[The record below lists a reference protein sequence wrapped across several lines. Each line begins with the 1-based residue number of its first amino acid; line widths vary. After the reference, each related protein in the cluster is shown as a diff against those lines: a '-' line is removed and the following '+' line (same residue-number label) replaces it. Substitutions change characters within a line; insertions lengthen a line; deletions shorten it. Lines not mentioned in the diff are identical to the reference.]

1 MQLKTQ
7 GNQMNKV
14 AVYNLEGKAT
24 SEQEVSSIIIDKQN
38 DALFSQAVL
47 AQQANRR
54 HPIASTKDRG
64 HVSGG
69 GKKPFKQKG
78 TGNARAGSTRSPLWI
93 GGGVTFGPHG
103 NRNYSKRISSALKQ
117 RAIKMVLTAK
127 INDKKLI
134 VLEDF
139 KLDKIST
146 KQVQSIFEKL
156 PLNDGKILV
165 ILPQI
170 DVNLELSLSN
180 IPYAKVI
187 KAENLNVLDLS
198 KYNYLLTTVE
208 GLEKMISILTGKST
222 DISTALDVKES
233 K

>member
-1 MQLKTQ
+1 M
-7 GNQMNKV
+7 NNKV
-14 AVYNLEGKAT
+14 AIYNIDGKAT
-24 SEQEVSSIIIDKQN
+24 ASEQEVSTLLVEEQN

-47 AQQANRR
+47 TQQANRR
-54 HPIASTKDRG
+54 RAIASTKDRG

-103 NRNYSKRISSALKQ
+103 TRNYSKRIPTAMKQ
-117 RAIKMVLTAK
+117 RAIKMVLTQK
-127 INDKKLI
+127 ILDNRFI
-134 VLEDF
+134 VLED
-139 KLDKIST
+139 LQLEKIST
-146 KQVQSIFEKL
+146 KQIQGIFEKL
-156 PLNDGKILV
+156 PLQDGKILV

-170 DVNLELSLSN
+170 DVNIELSLAN
-180 IPYAKVI
+180 VPYAKVI

-198 KYNYLLTTVE
+198 KFNYVLTTVA
-208 GLEKMISILTGKST
+208 GVEKLMNIFSGK
-222 DISTALDVKES
+222 AAKES